1 MGTFQFPRYSLLIA
15 LVFLS
20 PLGVV
25 HADDPITP
33 DQPMSPED
41 DFCSFLSRDNTS
53 RLEYVVDASLSLKM
67 LSCESIGAG
76 DKPLTITCTSPSIN
90 SQNYL
95 SDVNDG
101 KPHFFCA
108 LNQPCIKFPLIS
120 PRASLVVVGCII
132 RGPFIVSE
140 CPRVNITIRNTRFL
154 ENKGSYSV
162 IRVGTE
168 VQPTEPMFPPLAVS
182 LHNVVIK
189 NCSVT
194 AFSFGSCITIGMFSL
209 IPFPILVTM
218 QNFYSL
224 ECSASASPLLL
235 HSNHT
240 TVASINVTITNS
252 LFRNPESRLG
262 AGGSIQAISILLT
275 LENITVMNTSC
286 FDFGGFLSAG
296 GYSRGMLRNV
306 TILKAY

>member
-1 MGTFQFPRYSLLIA
+1 MGTFQFLRYGLLIA
-15 LVFLS
+15 LVVLS
-20 PLGVV
+20 LLVVV

-41 DFCSFLSRDNTS
+41 DFCSFLSRDNAS
-53 RLEYVVDASLSLKM
+53 RLEYIVDASLSLKM

-90 SQNYL
+90 PQNYL
-95 SDVNDG
+95 SDDNDG
-101 KPHFFCA
+101 KPHIICSSSR
-108 LNQPCIKFPLIS
+108 PCIKFPLIS

-140 CPRVNITIRNTRFL
+140 CPRVNITIRDTRFL

-189 NCSVT
+189 NCYVS
-194 AFSFGSCITIGMFSL
+194 SFAGIGCITIGMHST

-224 ECSASASPLLL
+224 ECSSSASPLLL
-235 HSNHT
+235 RSNHSS
-240 TVASINVTITNS
+240 VASINVTITN
-252 LFRNPESRLG
+252 
-262 AGGSIQAISILLT
+262 
-275 LENITVMNTSC
+275 
-286 FDFGGFLSAG
+286 
-296 GYSRGMLRNV
+296 
-306 TILKAY
+306 